1 MSVTRTSE
9 GARLRFQE
17 GAGAADEVAQSGAE
31 GRATELR
38 TRLVA
43 ASERWQGGSE
53 GEPASLIAAM
63 ARNVLAYPARVAVR
77 ERDRGIWVEH
87 DWAAIL
93 GDVIALAAGLQEAGV
108 RPGHA
113 VMVIGDNRLRLY
125 EAMLA
130 TMALC
135 AFPAPIYPDVPP
147 SELKHYSQLGH
158 PEVAIVED
166 QEQVDKLLELRK
178 HSDGQPRT
186 IVYHDPRGLKA
197 CNEPGLV
204 SLEALLERG
213 RARLGREPALI
224 DALMMQATPRDTAV
238 LLHSS
243 GTTGMPKGIP
253 LSQANIIGGVRN
265 AAAAGY
271 FQLHEEHYAYLPMA
285 WVGDFVFTL
294 GAGLVLAFT
303 INIPERQET
312 VLHDLREVAPTMY
325 LAAPRAWDHMLT
337 RVQVGMAESTRFK
350 RFLYEWFMGRA
361 IEVERRRLDGHA
373 PNIGERFVRQLVEW
387 LVFAPIRD
395 ILGLSRARRAYTGG
409 EALGEDTFLTFRALG
424 INLRQFYGQTETA
437 ALTAAQGDGDVKLH
451 TVGRPM
457 PNVEMRID
465 ERGEILVRSASVFD
479 GYYENPDATAE
490 ALHEGWLSTGD
501 TGYFEPDG
509 QLVVLGR
516 VSEVMHTAGGER
528 FVPNYIENRLKFSPY
543 IRNAAVIGAGRER
556 LGALVCIDFEAVG
569 HWAEERALP
578 YTSYA
583 DLSQRPEVVAL
594 IAGVFERVN
603 RVLKPELALRRFV
616 NLPKDFDA
624 DDGEITRTRK
634 LRRGTVEERYAV
646 VIEALYG
653 AAETVDFDTAITYES
668 GQTSAMRRTL
678 QLKRVD

>member
-1 MSVTRTSE
+1 MSPGIS
-9 GARLRFQE
+9 
-17 GAGAADEVAQSGAE
+17 AD
-31 GRATELR
+31 LR
-38 TRLVA
+38 TRIA
-43 ASERWQGGSE
+43 AACQRWQGGQA
-53 GEPASLIAAM
+53 GQPPTLIAAM
-63 ARNVLAYPARVAVR
+63 ARNVLMHPTRVAVR

-87 DWAAIL
+87 DWTDVL
-93 GDVIALAAGLQEAGV
+93 GDVVALAAGLQQAGV
-108 RPGHA
+108 QPGHA
-113 VMVIGDNRLRLY
+113 VMVLGDNRLRLY
-125 EAMLA
+125 QAMLA
-130 TMALC
+130 TMALR

-147 SELKHYSQLGH
+147 AELVHYSKLGR

-178 HSDGQPRT
+178 HSGGQPRA
-186 IVYHDPRGLKA
+186 IVYHDPRGLRT
-197 CNEPGLV
+197 CNEPGLTW
-204 SLEALLERG
+204 LAALLESG
-213 RARLGREPALI
+213 RARLAAAPDLI
-224 DALMMQATPRDTAV
+224 DTLMTAATAQDIAV

-243 GTTGMPKGIP
+243 GTTGQPKGIP
-253 LSQANIIGGVRN
+253 LTQANIIGGVRN

-271 FQLHEEHYAYLPMA
+271 FQPHEDHYAYLPMA

-294 GAGLVLAFT
+294 GGGLVLAFT
-303 INIPERQET
+303 IHIPERQET

-337 RVQVGMAESTRFK
+337 RLQVGMAESTRMK

-361 IEVERRRLDGHA
+361 IEVERRRLDGDA
-373 PNIGERFVRQLVEW
+373 PTLGERLTRQLGEW
-387 LVFAPIRD
+387 LVFAPVRD

-437 ALTAAQGDGDVKLH
+437 ALTAAQDDGDVKLH

-457 PNVEMRID
+457 PNVEVRID
-465 ERGEILVRSASVFD
+465 DRGEIFVRSASVFG
-479 GYYENPDATAE
+479 GYYENPQATAE
-490 ALHEGWLSTGD
+490 ALHDGWLATGD
-501 TGYFEPDG
+501 AGYLEPDG

-516 VSEVMHTAGGER
+516 VSEVMHTAAGER

-543 IRNAAVIGAGRER
+543 IRNAAVVGAGRER

-583 DLSQRPEVVAL
+583 DLSQHPEVLAL

-603 RVLKPELALRRFV
+603 RVLKPELALRRFAS
-616 NLPKDFDA
+616 LPKDFDA

-634 LRRGTVEERYAV
+634 LRRTTVEERYAV
-646 VIEALYG
+646 VIEALY
-653 AAETVDFDTAITYES
+653 ASAESVEFDTAITYES
-668 GQTSAMRRTL
+668 GQTGSMRRTL
-678 QLKRVD
+678 QLTRID